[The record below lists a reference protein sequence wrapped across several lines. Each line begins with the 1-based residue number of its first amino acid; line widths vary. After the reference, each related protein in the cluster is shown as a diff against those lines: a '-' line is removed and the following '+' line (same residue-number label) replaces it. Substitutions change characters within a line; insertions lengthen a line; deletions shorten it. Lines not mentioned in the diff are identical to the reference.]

1 MTSEEEPLLPLV
13 GTGTEATTYAHP
25 EALPFSSIL
34 RDNYATPSRQ
44 DRMVGS
50 RRPKF
55 AVRRVVVAVY
65 RVRRA
70 TTEPQSGNGWGF
82 QCLPCDHPAGSLL
95 DSSPHRFE
103 QCEEHAMDEHEDIR
117 QPQAVSKTLANYLDM
132 TTPRS
137 RAPKRRPRR
146 REEKGGTT
154 RPPVDNRDLSRDEGS
169 EWPSA
174 QAQQEV

>member
-1 MTSEEEPLLPLV
+1 MLDSWSSDI
-13 GTGTEATTYAHP
+13 
-25 EALPFSSIL
+25 FS
-34 RDNYATPSRQ
+34 
-44 DRMVGS
+44 
-50 RRPKF
+50 
-55 AVRRVVVAVY
+55 VRRVFAVWWS
-65 RVRRA
+65 RGTVFTA

-82 QCLPCDHPAGSLL
+82 RCLPCDHPAGSLL

-154 RPPVDNRDLSRDEGS
+154 RPPSENRDLSFDEGS
-169 EWPSA
+169 DFP
-174 QAQQEV
+174 